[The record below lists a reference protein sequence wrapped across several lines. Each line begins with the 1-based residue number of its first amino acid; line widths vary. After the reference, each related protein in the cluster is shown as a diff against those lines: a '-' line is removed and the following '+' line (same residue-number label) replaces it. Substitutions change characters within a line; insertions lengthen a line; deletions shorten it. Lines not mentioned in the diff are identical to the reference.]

1 MFVSFDHLP
10 DSARIW
16 IYQAGRP
23 FSEAEVIG
31 LQPALARFAE
41 AWTSHGRTLQAS
53 ATILHRQFLV
63 IGLNEAVADAS
74 GCSIDASVRF
84 VREVEQ
90 QLGVELLE
98 KSRLAFL
105 INGEVKQ
112 LGRLELKQA
121 VAEGILTPETLYFD
135 NTVARRG
142 QLQQAWP
149 APAATT
155 WLTKY
160 FPAAAKI

>member
-1 MFVSFDHLP
+1 MFVSFDQLP

-16 IYQAGRP
+16 IYQASRP
-23 FSEAEVIG
+23 LTEVEVIG
-31 LQPALARFAE
+31 LQPALAQFAE

-53 ATILHRQFLV
+53 AIVLHRQFLI

-84 VREVEQ
+84 VRDVEQ
-90 QLGVELLE
+90 QLSVELLE

-105 INGEVKQ
+105 VDGQVQ
-112 LGRLELKQA
+112 LLGRSALRQA
-121 VAEGILTPETLYFD
+121 VAEGKLTPETLYFD
-135 NTVARRG
+135 TTVAQRG
-142 QLQQAWP
+142 QLQQSWP

-155 WLTKY
+155 WLAKY
-160 FPAAAKI
+160 FPA

>member
-1 MFVSFDHLP
+1 MFVSFDQLP

-16 IYQAGRP
+16 IYQASRP
-23 FSEAEVIG
+23 LTAEEVSR
-31 LQPALARFAE
+31 LQPTLAQFAE
-41 AWTSHGRTLQAS
+41 AWTSHGRSLQAS
-53 ATILHRQFLV
+53 AAVLHQQFLI

-105 INGEVKQ
+105 IDGRVQ
-112 LGRLELKQA
+112 LLSRLAVKQA
-121 VAEGILTPETLYFD
+121 VADGTLTPETLYFD
-135 NTVARRG
+135 TTIAQRA

-155 WLTKY
+155 WLAKY
-160 FPAAAKI
+160 F